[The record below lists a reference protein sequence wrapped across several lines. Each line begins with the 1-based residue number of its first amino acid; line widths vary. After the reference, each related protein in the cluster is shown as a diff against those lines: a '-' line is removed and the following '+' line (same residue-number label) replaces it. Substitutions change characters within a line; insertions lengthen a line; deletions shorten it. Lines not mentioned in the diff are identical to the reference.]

1 VHTSKTLPIYFPQL
15 ARLAARI
22 FISPEGLVNSL
33 NIIDPLTDTRWD
45 DLVAR
50 HPSASAFHRRGWL
63 EALKQTYGYKPFV
76 LTSASSGEPLM
87 DGIVACRITSWL
99 TGTRLVSLPF
109 ADHCEPLFSGS
120 GDRHQLTDG
129 LVEECRKQLCK
140 YLEFRPL
147 VASVDLGNEYQP
159 SESFY
164 FHELDLAPSCEQ
176 LFKGLH
182 KDSIQRK
189 IRRAEKEQLSYE
201 VGRTDEFI
209 ETFYNLLL
217 ITRRR
222 HHLPP
227 QPISWFRNLAK
238 NMGDALH
245 IRLARK
251 NGAPIAALLTLRHR
265 SNIIYKYG
273 CSDGAFHQLGGMPFL
288 FWKLI
293 EEGKA
298 TGATCIDFGRS
309 EMENEGLVAFKDK
322 FGTTKRTLTYFR
334 YPQIIKQNA
343 HAWGDSDLARRVFS
357 ILPDGVLS
365 VAGKVLYRHIG

>member
-1 VHTSKTLPIYFPQL
+1 
-15 ARLAARI
+15 
-22 FISPEGLVNSL
+22 L
-33 NIIDPLTDTRWD
+33 NIIDPLTDPRWD

-50 HPSASAFHRRGWL
+50 HPGASAFHRRGWL

-76 LTSASSGEPLM
+76 LTSASPAEPLT

-99 TGTRLVSLPF
+99 TGTRMVSLPF
-109 ADHCEPLFSGS
+109 ADHCEPLFSDS
-120 GDRHQLTDG
+120 GNRQLLSDR
-129 LVEECRKQLCK
+129 LVQECKKQHCK

-147 VASVDLGNEYQP
+147 RESADLGNEFQP
-159 SESFY
+159 NESFY
-164 FHELDLAPSCEQ
+164 FHELDLSPSIEQ
-176 LFKGLH
+176 LFKSLH

-189 IRRAEKEQLSYE
+189 IKRADKEQLSYE
-201 VGRTDEFI
+201 AGRSEEFI
-209 ETFYNLLL
+209 QTFYHLLL

-222 HHLPP
+222 HQLPP
-227 QPISWFRNLAK
+227 QPITWFRNLAK
-238 NMGDALH
+238 NMGDAMH

-273 CSDGAFHQLGGMPFL
+273 CSDGAFHQMGGMPFL

-298 TGATCIDFGRS
+298 TGADCIDFGRS
-309 EMENEGLVAFKDK
+309 EMDNEGLVAFKDK
-322 FGTTKRTLTYFR
+322 FGTMKRTLTYYR
-334 YPQIIKQNA
+334 YPQTTAKQDA
-343 HAWGDSDLARRVFS
+343 KAWGDSGLARRMFS

-365 VAGKVLYRHIG
+365 AAGKILYRHIG

>member
-1 VHTSKTLPIYFPQL
+1 MN
-15 ARLAARI
+15 
-22 FISPEGLVNSL
+22 PEGHAQRL

-63 EALKQTYGYKPFV
+63 EALQQTYGYNPFV
-76 LTSASSGEPLM
+76 LTSASTNEQLK

-109 ADHCEPLFSGS
+109 ADHCEPLFADS
-120 GDRHQLTDG
+120 GDNLSLSNR
-129 LVEECRKQLCK
+129 LVEECVRQHCK
-140 YLEFRPL
+140 YLELRPL
-147 VASVDLGNEYQP
+147 QAQANFGNEFQA

-164 FHELDLAPSCEQ
+164 FHELDLGPSLEH
-176 LFKGLH
+176 LFKRMH

-189 IRRAEKEQLSYE
+189 VRRAEKEQLTYD
-201 VGRTDEFI
+201 VGRTEEFI
-209 ETFYNLLL
+209 DSFYGLLL
-217 ITRRR
+217 MTRRR

-227 QPISWFRNLAK
+227 QPKIWFRNLAK
-238 NMGDALH
+238 SMGDALA

-251 NGAPIAALLTLRHR
+251 NGAPVAALLTLRHR
-265 SNIIYKYG
+265 STIIYKYG

-293 EEGKA
+293 EGGKA
-298 TGATCIDFGRS
+298 SGAERIDFGRS
-309 EMENEGLVAFKDK
+309 ETENEGLVAFKDK
-322 FGTTKRTLTYFR
+322 FGTTKRILTYYR
-334 YPQIIKQNA
+334 YPRSKRHSA
-343 HAWGDSDLARRVFS
+343 HAWGDSGLARRFFS

-365 VAGKVLYRHIG
+365 AAGKVLYRHIG

>member
-1 VHTSKTLPIYFPQL
+1 MD
-15 ARLAARI
+15 
-22 FISPEGLVNSL
+22 
-33 NIIDPLTDTRWD
+33 IIDPLTDPRWD

-76 LTSASSGEPLM
+76 LTSASAGEPLT

-109 ADHCEPLFSGS
+109 ADHCEPLTRDSAEK
-120 GDRHQLTDG
+120 HLLTDR
-129 LVEECRKQLCK
+129 LVKECTRQHCK
-140 YLEFRPL
+140 YLELRPL
-147 VASVDLGNEYQP
+147 GASADLGNEFQP
-159 SESFY
+159 GEPFY
-164 FHELDLAPSCEQ
+164 FHELDLAPSLEQ
-176 LFKGLH
+176 LFKNLH

-201 VGRTDEFI
+201 VGRSADFI
-209 ETFYNLLL
+209 ETFHNLML

-222 HHLPP
+222 HQLPP
-227 QPISWFRNLAK
+227 QPISWFHNLG
-238 NMGDALH
+238 NSMGDALQ

-273 CSDGAFHQLGGMPFL
+273 CSDGAFHQMGGMPFL

-298 TGATCIDFGRS
+298 TGAERIDFGRS

-334 YPQIIKQNA
+334 YPKTTKEMA
-343 HAWGDSDLARRVFS
+343 RAWGDSRLARRMFTL
-357 ILPDGVLS
+357 LPDGVLS
-365 VAGKVLYRHIG
+365 AAGKVLYRHIG